1 MTVTEK
7 VAYLKGLVDGLG
19 LDTEKKEGKILAAII
34 DTLEDIS
41 LDLEA
46 LRASNEDLS
55 EQFNYL
61 AEDLSELEDAV
72 YGEDEDGDEDDE
84 EEDEEED
91 SPRYRYGRCCDDE
104 EGCCGHDDYAYEV
117 TCPSCNAEIIIDD
130 EDLDKG
136 SVVCPGCGATLDLE
150 YDEGEDYEDEEDED
164 YEEEEDY
171 EEIGDEDV
179 AEQNDE
185 E

>member
-7 VAYLKGLVDGLG
+7 VAYLKGLVDGIG

-46 LRASNEDLS
+46 LHVSTQDLGEQIDFLSEDLTDL
-55 EQFNYL
+55 EDVFY
-61 AEDLSELEDAV
+61 AEDD
-72 YGEDEDGDEDDE
+72 EDEDDGDYF
-84 EEDEEED
+84 
-91 SPRYRYGRCCDDE
+91 PHHHHHHHHGRCCDLEDDE
-104 EGCCGHDDYAYEV
+104 DNDEDECCCCGHGHDGYAYEV
-117 TCPSCNAEIIIDD
+117 TCPSCDADIVIDED
-130 EDLDKG
+130 DLDKG
-136 SVVCPGCGATLDLE
+136 SVVCPGCGETLE
-150 YDEGEDYEDEEDED
+150 FEFDED
-164 YEEEEDY
+164 DDEV
-171 EEIGDEDV
+171 GDEDV

>member
-46 LRASNEDLS
+46 LRASDRELS
-55 EQFNYL
+55 EQFDYL
-61 AEDLSELEDAV
+61 AEDLTELEDAF
-72 YGEDEDGDEDDE
+72 YGEDDDDEDDEDDE
-84 EEDEEED
+84 EEE
-91 SPRYRYGRCCDDE
+91 SRRYYGRCCDDE
-104 EGCCGHDDYAYEV
+104 CCGHDDYAYEV
-117 TCPSCNAEIIIDD
+117 TCPSCDAEIVIDE

-136 SVVCPGCGATLDLE
+136 SLVCPGCGETLELE
-150 YDEGEDYEDEEDED
+150 FDEDDEDDD
-164 YEEEEDY
+164 YEEV
-171 EEIGDEDV
+171 GDEDV